1 MAPGFAQV
9 LPRRRGALRRCR
21 GPGADGGYAAA
32 DGADHHA
39 GAVEELCASAMS
51 DVPCYNMEDMI
62 NVYLMMVND
71 MNV

>member
-1 MAPGFAQV
+1 MFSIFFSHEQLPPVPVAPGFAQV

-39 GAVEELCASAMS
+39 GAVEEL
-51 DVPCYNMEDMI
+51 
-62 NVYLMMVND
+62 
-71 MNV
+71 